1 MSVREKKRMGL
12 RGKNDSDWF
21 VIELEY
27 DWTMLSRCSLIGW
40 ISGRLI
46 HVITSMHLFRHGL
59 RFRMKDVTQVVTLKL
74 VTNVQFRRHGMSPK

>member
-74 VTNVQFRRHGMSPK
+74 VTNFQCR